1 MNTLSL
7 PWLVLIFVAAGAAVW
22 IAGIKLSDTTD
33 VLSSR
38 LGLGEA
44 LGGLILLA
52 IATNLP
58 EIAITAS
65 AALSHNL
72 GIAIGNI
79 LGGIAIQ
86 TLVLVVLDAFGVR
99 GRHPLS
105 YRAAS
110 LTLVLEC
117 ALVIAVLGVAVAG
130 SQLPKDLIAYRIA
143 PSGLLITVLWVAG
156 LFLLKRA
163 GEGLPWHESGQAP
176 DNQGPPRGHAEKQKG
191 QHATRANVSTARTA
205 AVFGI
210 SAGVTLVAGV
220 LLERSGEVISGDIG
234 LSGVL
239 FGATV
244 LAAATSLPELST
256 GLTSVRLGDY
266 QLAMSDIFGGN
277 AFLPVLFLLASIL
290 SGTAPLPEAQNTD
303 IYLTALGVLLTTV
316 YLVGLIF
323 RPTRRVLHMGVDSLV
338 VLLLYL
344 VGLAGLVA
352 IAATTS

>member
-1 MNTLSL
+1 VSGL
-7 PWLVLIFVAAGAAVW
+7 PLLALIGIFVASAAGIWVAGA
-22 IAGIKLSDTTD
+22 KLSNTTD
-33 VLSSR
+33 VLSTR
-38 LGLGEA
+38 LGLGQA
-44 LGGLILLA
+44 LGGLIMLA

-86 TLVLVVLDAFGVR
+86 TLVLVALDAFGVK
-99 GRHPLS
+99 GDKPLT

-110 LTLVLEC
+110 LELVLEA
-117 ALVIAVLGVAVAG
+117 ALVLAVLVVSVAG
-130 SQLPKDLIAYRIA
+130 TRLPANLIAFRVA
-143 PSGLLITVLWVAG
+143 PGGLLIAALWVGG

-163 GEGLPWHESGQAP
+163 GQGLPWHESGQAP
-176 DNQGPPRGHAEKQKG
+176 DNQKPARGHAEKQKEK
-191 QHATRANVSTARTA
+191 HASDTHVSTARAGIVFA
-205 AVFGI
+205 A
-210 SAGVTLVAGV
+210 SALVTLVAGV
-220 LLERSGEVISGDIG
+220 LLERSGDAIAGHIG

-277 AFLPVLFLLASIL
+277 AFLPVLFLVATLL
-290 SGTAPLPEAQNTD
+290 SGSAVLPQAHDTD
-303 IYLTALGVLLTTV
+303 VYLTALGGLLTVV
-316 YLVGLIF
+316 YLGGLIF
-323 RPTRRVLHMGVDSLV
+323 RPQKRIARMGVDSLT
-338 VLLLYL
+338 VLALYVL
-344 VGLAGLVA
+344 GLIGLVA
-352 IAATTS
+352 IAHG